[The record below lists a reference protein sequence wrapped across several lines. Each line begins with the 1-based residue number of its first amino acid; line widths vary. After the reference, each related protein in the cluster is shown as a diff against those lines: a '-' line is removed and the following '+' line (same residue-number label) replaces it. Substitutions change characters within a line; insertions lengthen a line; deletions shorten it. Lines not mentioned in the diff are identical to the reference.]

1 MTTQKKPIEL
11 HKIEGSKSQGNVTT
25 LEQPE
30 QPKRI
35 PVAEWLDNPDA
46 WDKKRFVQETSD
58 YLFEIYGLSHAQNKH
73 TVSILAEQ
81 MDIYIKCTAF
91 INQEGFVVEFNNGET
106 RGTNPYIAI
115 RNKASELI
123 VRLMGELGLTPK
135 SSLVSKRS
143 GTSKLTG
150 LLKGPKSA

>member
-1 MTTQKKPIEL
+1 MQKKPIEL
-11 HKIEGSKSQGNVTT
+11 HKIESTKPSANVLT

-30 QPKRI
+30 PPRRI

-46 WDKKRFVQETSD
+46 WDKQQFVRETSE
-58 YLFEIYGLSHAQNKH
+58 YLFETYGLSHAQNKH
-73 TVSILAEQ
+73 TVSMLAEQ
-81 MDIYIKCTAF
+81 MDIYIKCTTF
-91 INQEGFVVEFNNGET
+91 IGQEGFVVEFNNGET

-135 SSLVSKRS
+135 SSLTGKK
-143 GTSKLTG
+143 TTASKLTG